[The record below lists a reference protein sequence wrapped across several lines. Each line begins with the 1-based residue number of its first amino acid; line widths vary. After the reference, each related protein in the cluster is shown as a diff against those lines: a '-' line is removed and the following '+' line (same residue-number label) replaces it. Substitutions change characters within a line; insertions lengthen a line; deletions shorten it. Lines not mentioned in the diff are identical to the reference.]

1 MRELR
6 TWQFTLG
13 AGETALLWLGSSMVD
28 DETSIKRVYKALGP
42 YQGAQAAVLVTA
54 APADLR
60 VWGPSWTDRA
70 NAQPLAVGPLLGNI
84 QPQWV
89 DVSSP
94 VFVSS
99 VAGGTVELRA
109 VVKVLEE

>member
-6 TWQFTLG
+6 TWKFTLG

-28 DETSIKRVYKALGP
+28 DERSIKRTYKALES

-54 APADLR
+54 APADLQ
-60 VWGPSWTDRA
+60 VFGPTWSDRA
-70 NAQPLAVGPLLGNI
+70 NAQPLAVGPLLGNL

-99 VAGGTVELRA
+99 VVGGVVELRA
-109 VVKVLEE
+109 VVKVLES